1 MADSLYDLL
10 EVAPT
15 ASGEVIHAAY
25 QRLHAKLAAQIDTGD
40 PDITNRMIALREAFG
55 TLSDPARRQRYDARL
70 AERLQPAPA
79 AAHPNRWLL
88 LALVLALGGSWFAY
102 TQYQGS
108 REVARLERE
117 RLEVERQ
124 AAEARLAEI
133 EAQRERA
140 ERLAADEAERRRR
153 VDEAYEKSI
162 RERDRAYG
170 NAVSRNVE
178 YAEAQANQARQ
189 REEAQRQRE
198 EQQRIEEARQ
208 QLAREKAY
216 LRQREAA
223 NSRW

>member
-1 MADSLYDLL
+1 MVDSLYDLL

-25 QRLHAKLAAQIDTGD
+25 QRLHAKLAAQIDAGD

-88 LALVLALGGSWFAY
+88 LALMLALGGSWFAY
-102 TQYQGS
+102 AQYQGS
-108 REVARLERE
+108 REAVRLERE
-117 RLEVERQ
+117 RLEIERQ

-140 ERLAADEAERRRR
+140 ERQAADEAERRRR

-189 REEAQRQRE
+189 REEQLRV
-198 EQQRIEEARQ
+198 EEARQ